1 MDSASKPIAV
11 DTSALHANIMKD
23 KIDVDIVSSTNELDQ
38 FNWKSKK
45 FKQE

>member
-1 MDSASKPIAV
+1 MDSASKPIAA

-23 KIDVDIVSSTNELDQ
+23 KIDVDIVSSTIEFHQ

-45 FKQE
+45 AKQE